1 MGVELYVKAAPGLRV
16 PREDAPRRYITDD
29 QPVSVPAT
37 AYYLRRLHSGE
48 LVSAHQMVAHLAVV
62 TPDAEEA

>member
-37 AYYLRRLHSGE
+37 AYYLRRLHSGP
-48 LVSAHQMVAHLAVV
+48 QRVAHLAVV

>member
-1 MGVELYVKAAPGLRV
+1 MVELYVKAAPGLRV

-48 LVSAHQMVAHLAVV
+48 LVSAP
-62 TPDAEEA
+62 PDGRPAGRCDAGR